1 MKKLIVVIATLLSFN
16 MTVAQSDSTKGS
28 YMDVKYPARTNV
40 APEPFVVS
48 RESVIVYV
56 GKLEA
61 ERKHYMRTLK
71 FEQAHRI
78 KLEIMDLKAKLNAK

>member
-1 MKKLIVVIATLLSFN
+1 MKNLILTAAILLSAIAAS
-16 MTVAQSDSTKGS
+16 AQSDTTNGS
-28 YMDVKYPARTNV
+28 YADVKYPDRANI

-61 ERKHYMRTLK
+61 ERKHDIRSCRFGQARRT
-71 FEQAHRI
+71 
-78 KLEIMDLKAKLNAK
+78 KLEIKDLKAKLGAK